1 MACGRPRS
9 GENALQDWPMQTI
22 RVGDNELKYDFVTD
36 MGTGMSSVSIAEGC
50 NVRGDFAIPSE
61 IDGCKVTRIGDRAF
75 RVCRSLTSVTIPEG
89 VTKIGVGAFTGCS
102 SLTSVTMPEGVTSI
116 GDWAFSG
123 CSSLASM
130 AIPASVTSIADNAFF
145 GCDSLRG
152 LSVSNENQHYSSK
165 NGFLLSKDGRT
176 LIRGIDDDEVT
187 TPAGVTEI
195 GENAFSGFSSLTRV
209 AIPEGVAKIREG
221 AFFEC
226 SSLTRVTISEGV
238 SEIGEGAFYGCSSLT
253 SVTIPASVTSIGDWA
268 FICFSPVLKVYVSIG
283 DVERVKQLFA
293 DSGNGIRGIEFI
305 EMSSAP

>member
-1 MACGRPRS
+1 
-9 GENALQDWPMQTI
+9 MQTI

-36 MGTGMSSVSIAEGC
+36 MGTSMSSVSIAEGC

-123 CSSLASM
+123 CSLLASM
-130 AIPASVTSIADNAFF
+130 AIPASVTSIGDSAFF

-152 LSVSNENQHYSSK
+152 LSVSNKNQHYSSK

-187 TPAGVTEI
+187 IPAGVTEI
-195 GENAFSGFSSLTRV
+195 GEVAFPGFSSLTRV
-209 AIPEGVAKIREG
+209 TIPEGVTK
-221 AFFEC
+221 
-226 SSLTRVTISEGV
+226 
-238 SEIGEGAFYGCSSLT
+238 IGEGAFHGCSSLT

-305 EMSSAP
+305 EKSGAP

>member
-1 MACGRPRS
+1 MRMACGRPRS

-89 VTKIGVGAFTGCS
+89 VTKIGVGAFAGCS

-130 AIPASVTSIADNAFF
+130 AIPASVTSIGDSAFF

-176 LIRGIDDDEVT
+176 LIRGKDDDEVT
-187 TPAGVTEI
+187 IPAGVTEI
-195 GENAFSGFSSLTRV
+195 GEGAFPGFSSLTRV
-209 AIPEGVAKIREG
+209 TIPEGVTK
-221 AFFEC
+221 
-226 SSLTRVTISEGV
+226 
-238 SEIGEGAFYGCSSLT
+238 IGEGAFHGCSSLT

-305 EMSSAP
+305 EKSGAP